1 MTSLTCEGG
10 REGGRGGRE
19 GGRGEGG
26 REGGE
31 KGGRERGREERSI
44 PCTLWDSILYMKS
57 VNVMCC
63 DVP

>member
-1 MTSLTCEGG
+1 MREGG
-10 REGGRGGRE
+10 REGRRDGGRE
-19 GGRGEGG
+19 E
-26 REGGE
+26 
-31 KGGRERGREERSI
+31 GGRERGREERSI